1 MPYHLDDYLHAL
13 SSRDEAAFQLIYE
26 ETKKGVYSII
36 IAIVKSKHITEDLMQ
51 DTYIK
56 MLEKLD
62 TYQRGRNFSA
72 WLFQIAK
79 NLAYDYVRKESR
91 VSTFDPQ
98 EQNLLFDKV
107 PDFEPTVIK
116 PSLEQMLQPLDDV
129 ERQIMLL
136 KAVNDSTFK
145 EIAQTLSKPLGTV
158 LWLYQRALKKM
169 KKHLEGGNSR

>member
-1 MPYHLDDYLHAL
+1 MPNHLDDYLHAL

>member
-1 MPYHLDDYLHAL
+1 MPYHLDDYLPAL
-13 SSRDEAAFQLIYE
+13 ASRDEAAFQLIYD

-36 IAIVKSKHITEDLMQ
+36 IAIVKSKQITEDLMQ

-107 PDFEPTVIK
+107 PDYEPTVIN